1 MKRIAFIT
9 YEYPPDTGKGGI
21 GTYTLQTAGMLAE
34 KGWEVHV
41 FAASNYRTVTE
52 KNINLTVHLIKS
64 PNPERFRYD
73 VVSPFITQHQS
84 TPFNVIES
92 PEINSNA
99 SEIKRKIPELT
110 LIVRLH
116 APNYLVENL
125 KKVYIPFIAK
135 LRYFLGAIKRGK
147 YDLGYWRPYK
157 KEFDTDYQFVNTA
170 DYITAPSEAMKEW
183 AVRNW
188 KLESESIHVIPNLF
202 FPPAALL
209 EIPII
214 KENKYKIIIFY
225 GRLNVL
231 KGLVNATFA
240 MRKILKENADWKF
253 LVVGNDENG
262 PKQGISMR
270 TWMKRKLASVQKQVE
285 YFDGIAYEKLP
296 DAILE
301 SEIILLPSLFES
313 FSYTCAEAM
322 AAGKA
327 VVGSKVGGMN
337 DLLENG
343 AYGLLADPYSYND
356 IYKKLSLLINV
367 PERRFELSVKGRKR
381 ILDQYCNE
389 KIMNQFDG
397 FYRKLIQS

>member
-21 GTYTLQTAGMLAE
+21 GTYTSQTACMLA
-34 KGWEVHV
+34 KAGWEVHV
-41 FAASNYRTVTE
+41 FAASNHRTATE
-52 KNINLTVHLIKS
+52 TNVNLTIHLIKS
-64 PNPERFRYD
+64 PNPDRFRYD
-73 VVSPFITQHQS
+73 VVPAFISQHQQTS
-84 TPFNVIES
+84 FHLVES

-99 SEIKRKIPELT
+99 SEVKKRIPALT
-110 LIVRLH
+110 LVVRLH
-116 APNYLVENL
+116 APNSLVERL
-125 KKVYIPFIAK
+125 KKKYVPFIAK
-135 LRYFLGAIKRGK
+135 LRFLLGALRRGK
-147 YDLGYWRPYK
+147 WDLGYWRPYK
-157 KEFDTDYQFVNTA
+157 KELDTDYLFVIMA
-170 DYITAPSEAMKEW
+170 DYVTAPSEAMKEW
-183 AVRNW
+183 AVTNW
-188 KLESESIHVIPNLF
+188 QLKPESIHVIPNLF
-202 FPPAALL
+202 FPPASLL
-209 EIPII
+209 EIPVV
-214 KENKYKIIIFY
+214 KENKYKRIIFY

-240 MRKILKENADWKF
+240 MKKILKENPDWKF
-253 LVVGNDENG
+253 RVIGNDENG
-262 PKQGISMR
+262 PKHGISMR
-270 TWMKRKLASVQKQVE
+270 SWMKRKLVSVQKQVE
-285 YFDGIAYEKLP
+285 YFDGIVYEKLP

-343 AYGLLADPYSYND
+343 AYGLLADPYSYKD
-356 IYKKLSLLINV
+356 IYKKLSLLINE

-389 KIMNQFDG
+389 KIIDQFDG
-397 FYRKLIQS
+397 FYKKFLQS